1 MKKNLIYIILFTFTL
16 ISCKS
21 QQAAE
26 DKELYVSGYMN
37 EARNIPFKS
46 FIYVHKDSVFM
57 LNKDL
62 QIEFSFSTNEI
73 ISNNF
78 QQRCIKNGNKFS
90 LIQTNTETG
99 QITDFHYFKTQPN
112 ELSKVSFTEKF
123 LNKTFSTEIPKT
135 LSSPNSDFDIV
146 KNVVFLKDSVHI
158 YYEYYYDDIKIY
170 AEKKSQPVSYFEIDH
185 RLFVSKDR
193 EDNFSRF
200 YQIIPKGNDFELL
213 SYGET
218 LPVIEKYQTT
228 TVNTDT
234 SGYNTYATCLD
245 SRPGE
250 YYFNNDVGYAKGNQY
265 LLREIQKNAPESGS
279 DNGYI
284 TVHFTINCHQDVG
297 RFGLE
302 QMDRKYSSTKFNPE
316 LVKHLVNYIAEL
328 NEWENVEQDNLIGYQ
343 DIHSFYMFKIE
354 NGKITDICP

>member
-26 DKELYVSGYMN
+26 DKELYVSGYYL
-37 EARNIPFKS
+37 EDYNIPYVN
-46 FIYVHKDSVFM
+46 FIYLENDSITL
-57 LNKDL
+57 LNENLKEEKQL
-62 QIEFSFSTNEI
+62 AIKEI
-73 ISNNF
+73 IKEDIKTSFVINNNKISII
-78 QQRCIKNGNKFS
+78 QQH
-90 LIQTNTETG
+90 LTNN
-99 QITDFHYFKTQPN
+99 QKSDYHYFKAQPD
-112 ELSKVSFTEKF
+112 ELSKASFTEKF
-123 LNKTFSTEIPKT
+123 LNKTFSAKIPKT

-146 KNVVFLKDSVHI
+146 KSVVFQQDSVHI

-170 AEKKSQPVSYFEIDH
+170 AEKESQSISYIEIDH
-185 RLFVSKDR
+185 RLFVSVNS
-193 EDNFSRF
+193 ETGISRAF
-200 YQIIPKGNDFELL
+200 QIVPTKNTFELI
-213 SYGET
+213 SYGENKAN
-218 LPVIEKYQTT
+218 IEKYQPTATIDSTT
-228 TVNTDT
+228 
-234 SGYNTYATCLD
+234 YNNFTTCSD
-245 SRPGE
+245 ARPAE
-250 YYFNNDVGYAKGNQY
+250 YYHKNIGQKKGNQY

>member
-1 MKKNLIYIILFTFTL
+1 MKKNLICIILFMFTL

-21 QQAAE
+21 QQTAE

-46 FIYVHKDSVFM
+46 FIYVHKDSIFM

-62 QIEFSFSTNEI
+62 QIEVSFSTNEI

-78 QQRCIKNGNKFS
+78 QQRCIKNGDKFS
-90 LIQTNTETG
+90 VIQTNTETG

-112 ELSKVSFTEKF
+112 ELSKASFTEKF
-123 LNKTFSTEIPKT
+123 LNKTFSAEISKT

-146 KNVVFLKDSVHI
+146 KNVVFLKDSVNI
-158 YYEYYYDDIKIY
+158 SYEYYYDDIKIY
-170 AEKKSQPVSYFEIDH
+170 AEKESLPVNYIEIDN
-185 RLFVSKDR
+185 RLFVNENS
-193 EDNFSRF
+193 ESNFSRF

-218 LPVIEKYQTT
+218 LPVIEKYQAKSET
-228 TVNTDT
+228 NTSDY
-234 SGYNTYATCLD
+234 STYSTCLD

-265 LLREIQKNAPESGS
+265 LLRQIQQNAPESGS

-284 TVHFTINCHQDVG
+284 TVHFTINCHQNVG

-302 QMDRKYSSTKFNPE
+302 QMNRKYQPAQFDAE
-316 LVKHLVNYIAEL
+316 LVKHLVNYITKL
-328 NEWENVEQDNLIGYQ
+328 NEWENVEQDNFIDYQ

>member
-26 DKELYVSGYMN
+26 DKELYVSGYYL
-37 EARNIPFKS
+37 EDYNIPYVN
-46 FIYVHKDSVFM
+46 FIYLENDSITL
-57 LNKDL
+57 LNENLKEEKQL
-62 QIEFSFSTNEI
+62 AIKEI
-73 ISNNF
+73 IKEDIKTSFVINNNKISII
-78 QQRCIKNGNKFS
+78 QQH
-90 LIQTNTETG
+90 LTNN
-99 QITDFHYFKTQPN
+99 QKSDYHYFKAQPD
-112 ELSKVSFTEKF
+112 ELSKASFAEKF
-123 LNKTFSTEIPKT
+123 LNKTFSTNIPKT

-146 KNVVFLKDSVHI
+146 KSVVFQQDSVHI

-170 AEKKSQPVSYFEIDH
+170 AEKESQSISYIEIDH
-185 RLFVSKDR
+185 RLFVSVNS
-193 EDNFSRF
+193 ETGISRAF
-200 YQIIPKGNDFELL
+200 QIVPTKNTFELI
-213 SYGET
+213 SYGENKAN
-218 LPVIEKYQTT
+218 IEKYQPTATIDSTT
-228 TVNTDT
+228 
-234 SGYNTYATCLD
+234 YNNFTTCSD
-245 SRPGE
+245 ARPAE
-250 YYFNNDVGYAKGNQY
+250 YYHKNIGQKKGNQY

>member
-1 MKKNLIYIILFTFTL
+1 MKKNLIYIILFMFTL

-21 QQAAE
+21 QQTAE

-112 ELSKVSFTEKF
+112 ELSKASFTEKF

-146 KNVVFLKDSVHI
+146 KNVVFLKDSVNI
-158 YYEYYYDDIKIY
+158 SYEYYYDDIKIY
-170 AEKKSQPVSYFEIDH
+170 AEKESLPVNYIEIDN
-185 RLFVSKDR
+185 RLFVNENS
-193 EDNFSRF
+193 ESNFSRF

-218 LPVIEKYQTT
+218 LPVIEKYQAKSET
-228 TVNTDT
+228 NTSDY
-234 SGYNTYATCLD
+234 STYSTCLD

-265 LLREIQKNAPESGS
+265 LLRQIQQNAPESGS

-284 TVHFTINCHQDVG
+284 TVHFTINCHQNVG

-302 QMDRKYSSTKFNPE
+302 QMNRKYQPAQFDAE
-316 LVKHLVNYIAEL
+316 LIQYLVNFIAQL
-328 NEWENVEQDNLIGYQ
+328 DEWENADKIDSGMYRDV
-343 DIHSFYMFKIE
+343 HAFYMFKIE

>member
-26 DKELYVSGYMN
+26 DKELYVSGYYL
-37 EARNIPFKS
+37 EDYNIPYVN
-46 FIYVHKDSVFM
+46 FIYLENDSITL
-57 LNKDL
+57 LNENLKEEKQL
-62 QIEFSFSTNEI
+62 AIKEI
-73 ISNNF
+73 IKEDIKTSFVINNNKISII
-78 QQRCIKNGNKFS
+78 QQH
-90 LIQTNTETG
+90 LTNN
-99 QITDFHYFKTQPN
+99 QKSDYHYFKAQPD
-112 ELSKVSFTEKF
+112 ELSKASFAEKF
-123 LNKTFSTEIPKT
+123 LNKTFSAKIAKT

-146 KNVVFLKDSVHI
+146 KSVVFQQDSVHI

-170 AEKKSQPVSYFEIDH
+170 AEKESQSISYIEIDH
-185 RLFVSKDR
+185 RLFVSVNS
-193 EDNFSRF
+193 ETGISRAF
-200 YQIIPKGNDFELL
+200 QIVPTKNTFELI
-213 SYGET
+213 SYGENKAN
-218 LPVIEKYQTT
+218 IEKYQPTATIDSTT
-228 TVNTDT
+228 
-234 SGYNTYATCLD
+234 YNNFTTCSD
-245 SRPGE
+245 ARPAE
-250 YYFNNDVGYAKGNQY
+250 YYHKNIGQKKGNQY

>member
-26 DKELYVSGYMN
+26 DKELYVSGYYL
-37 EARNIPFKS
+37 EDYNIPYVN
-46 FIYVHKDSVFM
+46 FIYLENDSITL
-57 LNKDL
+57 LNENLKEEKQL
-62 QIEFSFSTNEI
+62 AIKEI
-73 ISNNF
+73 IKEDIKTSFVINNNKISII
-78 QQRCIKNGNKFS
+78 QQH
-90 LIQTNTETG
+90 LTNN
-99 QITDFHYFKTQPN
+99 QKSDYHYFKAQPD
-112 ELSKVSFTEKF
+112 ELSKASFTEKF
-123 LNKTFSTEIPKT
+123 LNKTFSAKIAKT

-146 KNVVFLKDSVHI
+146 KSVVFQQDSVHI

-170 AEKKSQPVSYFEIDH
+170 AEKESQSISYIEIYH
-185 RLFVSKDR
+185 RLFVSVNS
-193 EDNFSRF
+193 ETGISRAF
-200 YQIIPKGNDFELL
+200 QIVPTKNTFELI
-213 SYGET
+213 SYGENKAN
-218 LPVIEKYQTT
+218 IEKYQPTATIDSTT
-228 TVNTDT
+228 
-234 SGYNTYATCLD
+234 YNNFTTCSD
-245 SRPGE
+245 ARPAE
-250 YYFNNDVGYAKGNQY
+250 YYHKNIGQKKGNQY

-284 TVHFTINCHQDVG
+284 TIHFTINCHQNVG

-302 QMDRKYSSTKFNPE
+302 QMNRKYSSTKFNPE

>member
-26 DKELYVSGYMN
+26 DKELYVSGYYL
-37 EARNIPFKS
+37 EDYNIPYVN
-46 FIYVHKDSVFM
+46 FIYLENDSITL
-57 LNKDL
+57 LNENLKEEKQL
-62 QIEFSFSTNEI
+62 VIKEI
-73 ISNNF
+73 IKEDIKTSFVINNNKISII
-78 QQRCIKNGNKFS
+78 QQH
-90 LIQTNTETG
+90 LTNN
-99 QITDFHYFKTQPN
+99 QKSDYHYFKAQPD
-112 ELSKVSFTEKF
+112 ELSKASFAEKF
-123 LNKTFSTEIPKT
+123 LNKTFSTNIPKT

-146 KNVVFLKDSVHI
+146 KSVVFQQDSVHI
-158 YYEYYYDDIKIY
+158 YYEYYYDDIKTY
-170 AEKKSQPVSYFEIDH
+170 AEKESQSISYIEIDH
-185 RLFVSKDR
+185 RLFVSVNS
-193 EDNFSRF
+193 ETGISRAF
-200 YQIIPKGNDFELL
+200 QIVPTKNTFELI
-213 SYGET
+213 SYGENKAN
-218 LPVIEKYQTT
+218 IEKYQPTATIDSTT
-228 TVNTDT
+228 
-234 SGYNTYATCLD
+234 YNNFTTCSD
-245 SRPGE
+245 ARPAE
-250 YYFNNDVGYAKGNQY
+250 YYHKNIGQKKGNQY

>member
-1 MKKNLIYIILFTFTL
+1 MFTL

-21 QQAAE
+21 QQTAE

-112 ELSKVSFTEKF
+112 ELSKASFTEKF

-146 KNVVFLKDSVHI
+146 KNVVFLKDSVNI
-158 YYEYYYDDIKIY
+158 SYEYYYDDIKIY
-170 AEKKSQPVSYFEIDH
+170 AEKESLPVNYIEIDN
-185 RLFVSKDR
+185 RLFVNENS
-193 EDNFSRF
+193 ESNFSRF

-218 LPVIEKYQTT
+218 LPVIEKYQAKSET
-228 TVNTDT
+228 NTSDY
-234 SGYNTYATCLD
+234 STYSTCLD

-265 LLREIQKNAPESGS
+265 LLRQIQQNAPESGS

-284 TVHFTINCHQDVG
+284 TVHFTINCHQNVG

-302 QMDRKYSSTKFNPE
+302 QMNRKYQPAQFDAE
-316 LVKHLVNYIAEL
+316 LIQYLVNFIAQL
-328 NEWENVEQDNLIGYQ
+328 DEWENADKIDSGMYRDV
-343 DIHSFYMFKIE
+343 HAFYMFKIE

>member
-26 DKELYVSGYMN
+26 DKELYVSGYYL
-37 EARNIPFKS
+37 EDYNIPYVN
-46 FIYVHKDSVFM
+46 FIYLENDSITL
-57 LNKDL
+57 LNENLKEEKQL
-62 QIEFSFSTNEI
+62 AIKEI
-73 ISNNF
+73 IKEDIKTSFVINNNKISII
-78 QQRCIKNGNKFS
+78 QQH
-90 LIQTNTETG
+90 LTNN
-99 QITDFHYFKTQPN
+99 QKSDYHYFKAQPD
-112 ELSKVSFTEKF
+112 ELSKASFTEKF
-123 LNKTFSTEIPKT
+123 LNKTFSTNIPKT

-146 KNVVFLKDSVHI
+146 KSVVFQQDSVHI

-193 EDNFSRF
+193 EDDFGRF
-200 YQIIPKGNDFELL
+200 YQIIPKGNNFELL

-279 DNGYI
+279 DDGYI

-328 NEWENVEQDNLIGYQ
+328 NEWENVEQDNFIGYQ

>member
-1 MKKNLIYIILFTFTL
+1 MKKNLIYIILFMFTL

-21 QQAAE
+21 QQTAE

-123 LNKTFSTEIPKT
+123 LNKTFSAEIPKT

-146 KNVVFLKDSVHI
+146 KNVVFLKDSVNI
-158 YYEYYYDDIKIY
+158 SYEYYYDDIKIY
-170 AEKKSQPVSYFEIDH
+170 AEKESLPVNYIEIDN
-185 RLFVSKDR
+185 RLFVNENS
-193 EDNFSRF
+193 ESNFSRF

-218 LPVIEKYQTT
+218 LPVIEKYQAKSET
-228 TVNTDT
+228 NTSDY
-234 SGYNTYATCLD
+234 STYSTCLD

-250 YYFNNDVGYAKGNQY
+250 YYHDEIGHTKGTQY
-265 LLREIQKNAPESGS
+265 LLNQIQKNAPESGS

-284 TVHFTINCHQDVG
+284 TIHFTINCHQNVG

-302 QMDRKYSSTKFNPE
+302 QMNRKYQPAQFDAE
-316 LVKHLVNYIAEL
+316 LIQYLVNFIAQL
-328 NEWENVEQDNLIGYQ
+328 DEWENADKIDSGMYRDV
-343 DIHSFYMFKIE
+343 HAFYMFKIE

>member
-26 DKELYVSGYMN
+26 DKELYVSGYYL
-37 EARNIPFKS
+37 EDYNIPYVN
-46 FIYVHKDSVFM
+46 FIYLENDSITL
-57 LNKDL
+57 LNENLKEEKQL
-62 QIEFSFSTNEI
+62 AIKEI
-73 ISNNF
+73 IKEDIKTSFVINNNKISII
-78 QQRCIKNGNKFS
+78 QQH
-90 LIQTNTETG
+90 LTNN
-99 QITDFHYFKTQPN
+99 QKSDYHYFKAQPD
-112 ELSKVSFTEKF
+112 ELSKASFAEKF
-123 LNKTFSTEIPKT
+123 LNKTFSTNIPKT

-146 KNVVFLKDSVHI
+146 KSVVFQQDSVHI

-170 AEKKSQPVSYFEIDH
+170 AEKESQSISYIEIDH
-185 RLFVSKDR
+185 RLFVSVNS
-193 EDNFSRF
+193 ETGISRAF
-200 YQIIPKGNDFELL
+200 QIVPTKNTFELI
-213 SYGET
+213 SYGENKAN
-218 LPVIEKYQTT
+218 IEKYQPTATIDSTT
-228 TVNTDT
+228 
-234 SGYNTYATCLD
+234 YNNFTTCSD
-245 SRPGE
+245 ARPPE
-250 YYFNNDVGYAKGNQY
+250 YYHKNIGQKKGNQY

>member
-1 MKKNLIYIILFTFTL
+1 MKKNLIYIILFMFTL

-21 QQAAE
+21 QQTAE

-62 QIEFSFSTNEI
+62 QIEFSLSTNEI

-123 LNKTFSTEIPKT
+123 LNKTFSAEIPKT

-146 KNVVFLKDSVHI
+146 KNVIFLKDSI
-158 YYEYYYDDIKIY
+158 NISYEYYYDDIKIY
-170 AEKKSQPVSYFEIDH
+170 AEKESLPVNYIEIDN
-185 RLFVSKDR
+185 RLFVNENS
-193 EDNFSRF
+193 ESNFSRF

-218 LPVIEKYQTT
+218 LPVIEKYQAKSET
-228 TVNTDT
+228 NTSDY
-234 SGYNTYATCLD
+234 STYSTCLD

-250 YYFNNDVGYAKGNQY
+250 YYHDEISHTKGTQY
-265 LLREIQKNAPESGS
+265 LLNQIQKNAPESGS

-284 TVHFTINCHQDVG
+284 TVHFTINCHQNVG

-302 QMDRKYSSTKFNPE
+302 QMNRKYQPAQFDAE
-316 LVKHLVNYIAEL
+316 LIQYLVNFIAQL
-328 NEWENVEQDNLIGYQ
+328 DEWENADKIDSGMYRDV
-343 DIHSFYMFKIE
+343 HAFYMFKIE

>member
-26 DKELYVSGYMN
+26 DKELYVSGYYL
-37 EARNIPFKS
+37 EDYNIPYVN
-46 FIYVHKDSVFM
+46 FIYLENDSITL
-57 LNKDL
+57 LNENLKEEKQL
-62 QIEFSFSTNEI
+62 AIKEI
-73 ISNNF
+73 IKEDIKTSFVINNNKISII
-78 QQRCIKNGNKFS
+78 QQH
-90 LIQTNTETG
+90 LTNN
-99 QITDFHYFKTQPN
+99 QKSDYHYFKAQPD
-112 ELSKVSFTEKF
+112 ELSKASFAEKF
-123 LNKTFSTEIPKT
+123 LNKTFSTNIPKT

-146 KNVVFLKDSVHI
+146 KSVVFQQDSVHI

-170 AEKKSQPVSYFEIDH
+170 AEKESQSISYIEIYH
-185 RLFVSKDR
+185 RLFVSVNS
-193 EDNFSRF
+193 ETGISRAF
-200 YQIIPKGNDFELL
+200 QIVPTKNTFELI
-213 SYGET
+213 SYGENKAN
-218 LPVIEKYQTT
+218 IEKYQPTATIDSTT
-228 TVNTDT
+228 
-234 SGYNTYATCLD
+234 YNNFTTCSD
-245 SRPGE
+245 ARPAE
-250 YYFNNDVGYAKGNQY
+250 YYHKNIGQKKGNQY